1 MRRAWLALADGRVF
15 QGWALGATGTCVG
28 EVVFNT
34 GMSGYQEILTDPSYS
49 GQIVTM
55 TYPLIGNYGVNSEDV
70 ESERP
75 FVEGFVVKEASRITS
90 NFRSEES
97 LQGYLERHG
106 IVGIQGIDT
115 RELTRRLRDHGS
127 QNGAI
132 SSEVSSP
139 QGLVEKAREFPPME
153 GRDLASGVT
162 CQSPYTWEQGDWD
175 LGEGYRKG
183 PRRPKYKVVVYD
195 FGVKWNIL
203 RLLVDAGCQVTVVP
217 ATTPAED
224 VMDMHPDGVFLSNG
238 PGDPAPLTYAIAEV
252 RKLLGRVPMW
262 GICLGHQIMGLAMGG
277 TTYKL
282 KFGHHGINHPVK
294 DLSTGKVEI
303 TSQNHGFVVDMDSLG
318 DEVEVTHV
326 NCNDQTVE
334 GIRHRGIPAF
344 SIQYHPEASPGPHD
358 SRYLFER
365 FTSLMEEFKTG

>member
-1 MRRAWLALADGRVF
+1 MRRAWLALADGTIF
-15 QGWALGATGTCVG
+15 EGWALGHIGTCVG

-55 TYPLIGNYGVNSEDV
+55 TYPLIGNYGINSEDV
-70 ESERP
+70 ESNRP
-75 FVEGFVVKEASRITS
+75 YVEGFVVKEASRITS

-97 LQGYLERHG
+97 LQHYLERYG

-115 RELTRRLRDHGS
+115 RELTRRLRDYGS
-127 QNGAI
+127 QNGVI

-139 QGLVEKAREFPPME
+139 EGLVEKARAFPPME

-162 CQSPYTWEQGDWD
+162 CKEPYTWTQGDWS
-175 LGEGYRKG
+175 LEEGYGKG
-183 PRRPKYKVVVYD
+183 PRRTRYKVVVYD

-203 RLLVDAGCQVTVVP
+203 RLLVDQGCEVKVVP

-224 VMDMHPDGVFLSNG
+224 VLAMNPDGVFLSNG

-252 RKLLGRVPMW
+252 KKLLGRVPMW

-294 DLSTGKVEI
+294 DLATRKVEI

-318 DEVEVTHV
+318 DEVEVTHI

-334 GIRHRGIPAF
+334 GIRHKSIPAF
-344 SIQYHPEASPGPHD
+344 SVQYHPEASPGPHD
-358 SRYLFER
+358 SRYLFTRFAQLMDQFRER
-365 FTSLMEEFKTG
+365 